1 MIKLN
6 NVTKVYRGFRA
17 VDNLNLEI
25 KKGVVFGFLGPNG
38 AGKTTTIKMMAG
50 VLKPT
55 EGQVFIDG
63 IDIDHDPSEA
73 KRRIG
78 FVPDQPFVYEKL
90 TGREFLQF
98 VAGLYGLNHSQSL
111 NGNMTQL
118 LELFELSHW
127 SDELIE
133 SFSHGMKQRLIMCS
147 ALLHE
152 PKVIVVDEP
161 MVGLDPKA
169 ARLVKDI
176 FRDQAQKG
184 KTIFMSTHSLEVAQ
198 EVCQEIAIIQAGKI
212 IATGT
217 AEDLKRQA
225 GVGGNLENIFL
236 QDFLALETASPDPPL
251 EHERRPLSWPLS
263 GSVSGPGCLSS
274 LAAYSSISNLLR

>member
-1 MIKLN
+1 MIKLKN
-6 NVTKVYRGFRA
+6 LSKVYRGFKA

-25 KKGVVFGFLGPNG
+25 KKGVIFGFLGPNG

-55 EGQVFIDG
+55 QGQVLIDG
-63 IDIDHDPSEA
+63 IDIAHDPFEA

-111 NGNMTQL
+111 NGNMTRL

-127 SDELIE
+127 SDELLE
-133 SFSHGMKQRLIMCS
+133 SFSHGMKQRLIMCA

-176 FRDQAQKG
+176 FRNQAQKG
-184 KTIFMSTHSLEVAQ
+184 GTIFMSTHSLEVAH

-217 AEDLKRQA
+217 AEELKRQA
-225 GVGGNLENIFL
+225 GVDGSLENIFL
-236 QDFLALETASPDPPL
+236 KLTEGGTVADEKSLSAS
-251 EHERRPLSWPLS
+251 
-263 GSVSGPGCLSS
+263 
-274 LAAYSSISNLLR
+274 

>member
-1 MIKLN
+1 MIRLN

-17 VDNLNLEI
+17 VDKLNLEI

-55 EGQVFIDG
+55 EGQVLIDG
-63 IDIDHDPSEA
+63 IDIEHDPSEA
-73 KRRIG
+73 KRHIG

-111 NGNMTQL
+111 NGNMTRL

-184 KTIFMSTHSLEVAQ
+184 RTIFMSTHSLEVAQ

-236 QDFLALETASPDPPL
+236 KLTEGGTVA
-251 EHERRPLSWPLS
+251 HEKS
-263 GSVSGPGCLSS
+263 LSS
-274 LAAYSSISNLLR
+274 S

>member
-1 MIKLN
+1 MINLN
-6 NVTKVYRGFRA
+6 NLTKLYRGFKA
-17 VDNLNLEI
+17 VDNLNLQI

-55 EGQVFIDG
+55 AGQVLIDG
-63 IDIDHDPSEA
+63 IDIAKDPSEA
-73 KRRIG
+73 KRRMG

-98 VAGLYGLNHSQSL
+98 IAGLYGLNHSESF
-111 NGNMTQL
+111 NGNISEL
-118 LELFELSHW
+118 LALFELSHW
-127 SDELIE
+127 SDELVE
-133 SFSHGMKQRLIMCS
+133 SFSHGMKQRLIMCA
-147 ALLHE
+147 ALLHD

-161 MVGLDPKA
+161 MVGLDPKG

-176 FRDQAQKG
+176 FRKQAQKG
-184 KTIFMSTHSLEVAQ
+184 RTIFMSTHSLEVAQ
-198 EVCQEIAIIQAGKI
+198 EVCEEIAIIQAGKI

-225 GVGGNLENIFL
+225 GVDGNLEDIFL
-236 QDFLALETASPDPPL
+236 KLTEGGTVA
-251 EHERRPLSWPLS
+251 HEKS
-263 GSVSGPGCLSS
+263 LSS
-274 LAAYSSISNLLR
+274 S

>member
-1 MIKLN
+1 
-6 NVTKVYRGFRA
+6 
-17 VDNLNLEI
+17 
-25 KKGVVFGFLGPNG
+25 
-38 AGKTTTIKMMAG
+38 MAN
-50 VLKPT
+50 
-55 EGQVFIDG
+55 
-63 IDIDHDPSEA
+63 DPSEA

-118 LELFELSHW
+118 LELFELRHW

-133 SFSHGMKQRLIMCS
+133 SFSHGMKQRLIMCA

-152 PKVIVVDEP
+152 PKVIIVDEP

-176 FRDQAQKG
+176 FRNQAQKG
-184 KTIFMSTHSLEVAQ
+184 RTIFMSTHSLEVAQ

-217 AEDLKRQA
+217 GEDLKRQA
-225 GVGGNLENIFL
+225 GVDGNLENIFL
-236 QDFLALETASPDPPL
+236 KLTEGGTVA
-251 EHERRPLSWPLS
+251 HEKS
-263 GSVSGPGCLSS
+263 LSS
-274 LAAYSSISNLLR
+274 S

>member
-1 MIKLN
+1 MIKLKN
-6 NVTKVYRGFRA
+6 LTKVYRGFRA

-55 EGQVFIDG
+55 EGQVLIDG
-63 IDIDHDPSEA
+63 IDIAHDPSEA

-111 NGNMTQL
+111 NGNMTRL

-176 FRDQAQKG
+176 FRNQAQKG
-184 KTIFMSTHSLEVAQ
+184 RTIFMSTHSLEVAQ

-225 GVGGNLENIFL
+225 GVDGSLENIFL
-236 QDFLALETASPDPPL
+236 KLTEGGTVA
-251 EHERRPLSWPLS
+251 HEKS
-263 GSVSGPGCLSS
+263 LSS
-274 LAAYSSISNLLR
+274 S

>member
-6 NVTKVYRGFRA
+6 DLTKVYRGFRA

-55 EGQVFIDG
+55 EGQVLIDG
-63 IDIDHDPSEA
+63 IDIAHDPSEA

-90 TGREFLQF
+90 TGREFLEF

-133 SFSHGMKQRLIMCS
+133 SFSHGMKQRLIMCA

-161 MVGLDPKA
+161 MVGLDPKG

-176 FRDQAQKG
+176 FRNQAQKG
-184 KTIFMSTHSLEVAQ
+184 RTIFMSTHSLEVAQ

-225 GVGGNLENIFL
+225 GVDGNLENIFL
-236 QDFLALETASPDPPL
+236 KLTEGGTVA
-251 EHERRPLSWPLS
+251 HEKS
-263 GSVSGPGCLSS
+263 LSS
-274 LAAYSSISNLLR
+274 S

>member
-1 MIKLN
+1 MIKLKN
-6 NVTKVYRGFRA
+6 LSKVYRGFKA

-25 KKGVVFGFLGPNG
+25 KKGVIFGFLGPNG

-55 EGQVFIDG
+55 QGQVLIDG
-63 IDIDHDPSEA
+63 IDIAHDPFEA

-111 NGNMTQL
+111 NGNMTRL

-127 SDELIE
+127 SDELLE
-133 SFSHGMKQRLIMCS
+133 SFSHGMKQRLIMCA

-176 FRDQAQKG
+176 FRNQAQKG
-184 KTIFMSTHSLEVAQ
+184 RTIFMSTHSLEVAH

-217 AEDLKRQA
+217 AEELKRQA
-225 GVGGNLENIFL
+225 GVDGSLENIFL
-236 QDFLALETASPDPPL
+236 KLTEGGTVAHEKSLSAS
-251 EHERRPLSWPLS
+251 
-263 GSVSGPGCLSS
+263 
-274 LAAYSSISNLLR
+274 

>member
-1 MIKLN
+1 MINLN
-6 NVTKVYRGFRA
+6 NLTKFYRGFKA
-17 VDNLNLEI
+17 VDNLNLQI
-25 KKGVVFGFLGPNG
+25 RKGVVFGFLGPNG

-55 EGQVFIDG
+55 TGQVLIDG
-63 IDIDHDPSEA
+63 IDIAKDPSEA

-98 VAGLYGLNHSQSL
+98 IAGLYGLNHPQSF
-111 NGNMTQL
+111 NGHISEL
-118 LELFELSHW
+118 LSLFELSHW
-127 SDELIE
+127 SDELVE
-133 SFSHGMKQRLIMCS
+133 SFSHGMKQRLIMCA
-147 ALLHE
+147 ALLHD

-176 FRDQAQKG
+176 FRKQAQKG
-184 KTIFMSTHSLEVAQ
+184 RTIFMSTHSLEVAQ
-198 EVCQEIAIIQAGKI
+198 EVCEEIAIIQAGKI

-225 GVGGNLENIFL
+225 GVDGNLENIFL
-236 QDFLALETASPDPPL
+236 KLTEGGTVTREKS
-251 EHERRPLSWPLS
+251 
-263 GSVSGPGCLSS
+263 LSS
-274 LAAYSSISNLLR
+274 S